1 MKIKS
6 QKEEK
11 KINSKKGKSQKLN
24 PKNTLSQK
32 KEKEKSNPKKN
43 KMQKYKKYKSKEFKK
58 SLTEIKKRDFLSK
71 AQKKKTSI
79 KESCRRI
86 SW

>member
-1 MKIKS
+1 
-6 QKEEK
+6 
-11 KINSKKGKSQKLN
+11 
-24 PKNTLSQK
+24 
-32 KEKEKSNPKKN
+32 
-43 KMQKYKKYKSKEFKK
+43 MQKYENTKAKSSK